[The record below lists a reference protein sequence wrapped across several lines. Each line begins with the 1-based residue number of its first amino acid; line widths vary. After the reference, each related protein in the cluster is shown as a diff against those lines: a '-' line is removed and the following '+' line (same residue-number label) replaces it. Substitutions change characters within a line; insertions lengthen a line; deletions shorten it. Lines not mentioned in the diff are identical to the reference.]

1 MNIIDF
7 VESIVFGEPTVYDL
21 KMLKIVPCLFV
32 DPI

>member
-7 VESIVFGEPTVYDL
+7 VESIVYGTHVYDL
-21 KMLKIVPCLFV
+21 KKLKIVPCLFV